1 MMSRTLLFTLLFVAA
16 CHHDHGAAGP
26 MERAGKGVD
35 TAAEKSGT
43 ALEGAAVKTG
53 DALTTAG
60 HATGRAFE
68 RAGDKLQGKHPTS
81 SPAGASSGAAKA
93 PPAKE

>member
-1 MMSRTLLFTLLFVAA
+1 MPKTTLLSLFLFAA

-35 TAAEKSGT
+35 TAAEKTGT
-43 ALEGAAVKTG
+43 ALEGAAEKTG
-53 DALTTAG
+53 EALTTAG

-68 RAGDKLQGKHPTS
+68 RAGDKLQGKSSTS
-81 SPAGASSGAAKA
+81 SPAGSASGAAKP
-93 PPAKE
+93 PPAKD